1 MGDCSLLK
9 GETLPLANDSLLLG
23 DNSILMGDD
32 LLPLGDIFT
41 LLGDS
46 RVPAT
51 LFSVDTPLDF
61 GRLLESSLE
70 LRRLSQFTSKLKNYS
85 R

>member
-1 MGDCSLLK
+1 
-9 GETLPLANDSLLLG
+9 
-23 DNSILMGDD
+23 MGDD

-70 LRRLSQFTSKLKNYS
+70 LRRLSQFTSKIKKLLKTTDKLS
-85 R
+85 PGMGLGHHLVV